1 MARILHNWTY
11 RNVTNFL
18 KESGFDFYEDMEHA
32 QSWVKLGRNGEPDR
46 FVEIK
51 FIQEFYSSKAIQKMI
66 RQSGIS
72 EDEWNKWA
80 GGK

>member
-1 MARILHNWTY
+1 MY
-11 RNVTNFL
+11 RDITHFL
-18 KESGFDFYEDMEHA
+18 EEKGFDFYEDMGDA

-51 FIQEFYSSKAIQKMI
+51 FIQEFYSSKAIRKMI
-66 RQSGIS
+66 LQSGIS

-80 GGK
+80 SF